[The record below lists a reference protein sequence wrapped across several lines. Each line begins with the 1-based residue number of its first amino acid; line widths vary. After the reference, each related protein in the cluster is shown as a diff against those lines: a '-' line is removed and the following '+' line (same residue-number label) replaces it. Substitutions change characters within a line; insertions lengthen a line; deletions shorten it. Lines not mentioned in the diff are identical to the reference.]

1 MTITIF
7 CYCRIQFLRHLKDF
21 FGVMYKMDASS
32 RDVEDEELRL
42 GTEKILMTC
51 VGVGFSNLSKTMT

>member
-1 MTITIF
+1 
-7 CYCRIQFLRHLKDF
+7 
-21 FGVMYKMDASS
+21 MYKMDASS

>member
-1 MTITIF
+1 MF
-7 CYCRIQFLRHLKDF
+7 
-21 FGVMYKMDASS
+21 KMDANS
-32 RDVEDEELRL
+32 RGEEDEELRL